1 MKTHPSSQRGLALL
15 YALLAM
21 AALSLAAVA
30 LVQSIGGGAAV
41 IGNLGFK
48 QDATAAAD
56 SITQQAIAALYDRL
70 RANANGLDVD
80 IPAAGYYA
88 SANDLVDVTGGQL
101 GGFARSLVSWQNAC
115 NNLAGNCVY
124 TPFAPGGAVNGNT
137 GKYVVFRMCDAAG
150 DPSSNSTIQCA
161 APLTA
166 ASSSGM
172 YRGAVGVGAGS
183 SLRIPDASASPYYR
197 IVVRVAGARDTVSF
211 TETIVHF

>member
-1 MKTHPSSQRGLALL
+1 MKHPRAQRGLALL

-21 AALSLAAVA
+21 AAMALAAVA
-30 LVQSIGGGAAV
+30 LVQSIGSGAAV

-56 SITQQAIAALYDRL
+56 SVTQQAITRLYARV
-70 RANANGLDVD
+70 RANANSLDVD
-80 IPAAGYYA
+80 VPLEGYYA
-88 SANDLVDVTGGQL
+88 SSNDLVDVTGGQL
-101 GGFARSLVSWQNAC
+101 GGFARSLVNWQNAC
-115 NNLAGNCVY
+115 DNLPGNCVF
-124 TPFAPGGAVNGNT
+124 TPFAPGGSVNGNT
-137 GKYVVFRMCDAAG
+137 GKYVIFRMCDAAG

-161 APLTA
+161 SPLTA
-166 ASSSGM
+166 GSSSGM

-197 IVVRVAGARDTVSF
+197 IVVRVEGARDTVSF